1 MYEQRIKH
9 LEELHR
15 VLDKRIDGL
24 ESTGVFEDVTLEVL
38 KKQRLHLRDEIVILK
53 QKQIEYE
60 QEQQRRREMK
70 AGGFEE

>member
-24 ESTGVFEDVTLEVL
+24 ESTGVFDDTTLEVL
-38 KKQRLHLRDEIVILK
+38 KKQRLHLRDETVILK
-53 QKQIEYE
+53 QKQEIHN
-60 QEQQRRREMK
+60 QEQQRIKEMK
-70 AGGFEE
+70 SSGFEE

>member
-24 ESTGVFEDVTLEVL
+24 ESTGVFEDTTLEVL
-38 KKQRLHLRDEIVILK
+38 KKQRLHLRDETVILK
-53 QKQIEYE
+53 RKQLEHD
-60 QEQQRRREMK
+60 QEQQRIKEMK